1 MPAPRNMPRFVPPL
15 LSFVAGYIDVVT
27 FVALFGLYVAQ
38 VTGSFVTAGAQIVGH
53 NHANA
58 FITILAIPVFVLAAI
73 VTVLFCHV
81 LARRGHSPLGW
92 SLALEAVLL
101 AAFYGCALIGP
112 LNRTGGATLV
122 ASLLALAAMGV
133 QSALVKL
140 LMRDVASTNVM
151 TTNTSL
157 LGIDAAEFLL
167 AWNEK
172 RKFPKNRRAA
182 EVFRKRR
189 KSFYRLGEITLG
201 FLAGAALG
209 AVIYHE
215 VGLHAL
221 IAPIAIVVL
230 FAALAFARK
239 LGSRHF

>member
-1 MPAPRNMPRFVPPL
+1 MVPAARNMPRFVPPL

-27 FVALFGLYVAQ
+27 FLALFGLYVAQ
-38 VTGSFVTAGAQIVGH
+38 VTGSFVVAGAQIVGH
-53 NHANA
+53 NHAGA
-58 FITILAIPVFVLAAI
+58 FIIVLAIPTFVLAAI
-73 VTVLFCHV
+73 VTVLLGHV
-81 LARRGHSPLGW
+81 LARHGLSPLGW

-101 AAFYGCALIGP
+101 AAFYICALIGP
-112 LNRTGGATLV
+112 LNRMGGATLI
-122 ASLLALAAMGV
+122 ASLFALSAMGV

-182 EVFRKRR
+182 KIFRKTR
-189 KSFYRLGEITLG
+189 KSFFALFQIMLG

-215 VGLHAL
+215 IGLHAL
-221 IAPIAIVVL
+221 IGPIAVVI
-230 FAALAFARK
+230 ALAFGREP
-239 LGSRHF
+239 GSGHF